1 MQLSLTLILTCEV
14 VGGVLYVAT
23 EVAGD
28 VVWQQ
33 TTVIVTVR
41 VLQMLRLGVL
51 KSTFVKKILEVLI
64 AAYNT

>member
-33 TTVIVTVR
+33 TTIVVTV
-41 VLQMLRLGVL
+41 
-51 KSTFVKKILEVLI
+51 
-64 AAYNT
+64 